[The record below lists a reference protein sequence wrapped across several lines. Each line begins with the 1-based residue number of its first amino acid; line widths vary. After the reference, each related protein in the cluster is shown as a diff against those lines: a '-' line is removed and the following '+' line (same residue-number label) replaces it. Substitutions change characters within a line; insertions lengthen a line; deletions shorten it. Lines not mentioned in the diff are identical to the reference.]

1 MTSSAA
7 RKDATASAARPARRT
22 RAAPL
27 EVYHPSY
34 RAAGIA
40 ALAVFA
46 LYYATIAPSAWMW
59 DTGEYM
65 AAAKVLGLPHPP
77 GNPVFVLVGHVFGM
91 LPLPGGY
98 AQHINTMAAVA
109 SAVSAGFWFLITERV
124 LSGLLGRGWQ
134 RIVGAALATLIGA
147 TAYTVWNQ
155 SVVNEKVYTLSL
167 LFFTIVS
174 WLMISW
180 ADDPDGE
187 RADRKLI
194 LVAFLL
200 GLGYSNHP
208 AGFLPAPAIAV
219 VVLVRRWQTFLRWR
233 LLLKCLAVL
242 MLGLTPFLYEPIRAG
257 FFPPLNEGEPT
268 ACETKIGF
276 SCTVNDLARKRLM
289 GNINREQYGQKLERG
304 APYSAQVGMW
314 WLYFKWQWLRD
325 HRNLRPGLQA
335 MLAVIFLVLGL
346 IGGYVHW
353 TTERRTFWYFG
364 PLMFT
369 LTLALIYYMNFKY
382 GWSQS
387 PELGDSV
394 QREVRDRDYF
404 YIWSYSAWGVWA
416 AVGLVYIWQ
425 SIAQMIDRGE
435 EALDSAGHA
444 SRRAWLLATPVLLIA
459 CVPLAGNWSSA
470 SHRGDTFTASWGA
483 DLLNSVEPYGIL
495 VTNGDNDTFPLWY
508 AQEVEGIRK
517 DVLVLVTSYLN
528 TDWFVRQAIRRP
540 VEEYDAAKGPAV
552 YRGKVWPKPTGPP
565 LKMSF
570 AEADAI
576 PPYIEFRE
584 PQMFRQRDLIA
595 TIQPGYVS
603 RDQIVVLRLIK
614 DAYPE
619 RPIYFSTGGY
629 NRSLGLGRFTLRQ
642 GLAEKLVEKPI
653 VPSRD
658 TIQIGDS
665 YLDLPRTYALWQEF
679 KGPQALIRL
688 GDWVDRPS
696 FGIPYTYAVTATI
709 LADALAKR
717 GMIAESRQVQRTVIQ
732 MVQAARLQDLL
743 APGPTAPALP
753 LPSGDTGQ
761 VIH

>member
-7 RKDATASAARPARRT
+7 RAATKAPASKAPASKA

-27 EVYHPSY
+27 QDYQPSY
-34 RAAGIA
+34 RAAAIA

-46 LYYATIAPSAWMW
+46 LYYLTIAPSAWMW
-59 DTGEYM
+59 DTGEYI

-77 GNPVFVLVGHVFGM
+77 GNPLFVLVGHVFGM
-91 LPLPGGY
+91 LPLPGSY
-98 AQHINTMAAVA
+98 AQHINTMAAFA
-109 SAVSAGFWFLITERV
+109 SAASAGFWFLITERI
-124 LSGLLGRGWQ
+124 LSGLLARSWQ
-134 RIVGAALATLIGA
+134 RITGAALATLIGA
-147 TAYTVWNQ
+147 TAFTVWNQ

-167 LFFTIVS
+167 IFFAIVS

-187 RADRKLI
+187 KADRKLL

-219 VVLVRRWQTFLRWR
+219 VVLIRRWQTFLRGR
-233 LLLKCLAVL
+233 LLIKCLLVL
-242 MLGLTPFLYEPIRAG
+242 ALGLTPFLFEPIRAG
-257 FFPPLNEGEPT
+257 FFPPMNEGEPT

-289 GNINREQYGQKLERG
+289 ANINREQYGDKLERM
-304 APYSAQVGMW
+304 APYSAQIGMW

-325 HRNLRPGLQA
+325 HRNVRPAVQA
-335 MLAVIFLVLGL
+335 ILAVIFLVLGL

-382 GWSQS
+382 GWSQA
-387 PELGDSV
+387 PELGETV
-394 QREVRDRDYF
+394 PREVRDRDYF

-416 AVGLVYIWQ
+416 AVGLVYVWQ
-425 SIAQMIDRGE
+425 SIAQLIDRGE
-435 EALDSAGHA
+435 EAFDAAGHA

-470 SHRGDTFTASWGA
+470 SHRGDTFTRDWGA

-495 VTNGDNDTFPLWY
+495 ITNGDNDTFPLWY
-508 AQEVEGIRK
+508 AQEVEGVRK

-540 VEEYDAAKGPAV
+540 VIEYDAAKGPAI
-552 YRGKVWPKPTGPP
+552 YRGKNWPKPTGPP

-576 PPYIEFRE
+576 PAYIEFRE
-584 PQMFRQRDLIA
+584 PQMFKQRDLVA

-629 NRSLGLGRFTLRQ
+629 SRSLGLGQFSLRQ
-642 GLAEKLVEKPI
+642 GLAEKLVEEPI
-653 VPSRD
+653 TPSPD

-665 YLDLPRTYALWQEF
+665 YMDLKRTYALWREF
-679 KGPQALIRL
+679 KGPEALVRI
-688 GDWVDRPS
+688 GDWIDRAS
-696 FGIPYTYAVTATI
+696 FGIPYTYAVTGTI
-709 LADALAKR
+709 LAEGLAR
-717 GMIAESRQVQRTVIQ
+717 RRMTEESRQVQRDVIKI
-732 MVQAARLQDLL
+732 VQAARLQDLL
-743 APGPTAPALP
+743 TPTGPSLPA
-753 LPSGDTGQ
+753 PSGDTQ

>member
-7 RKDATASAARPARRT
+7 RAARPASAARPAR
-22 RAAPL
+22 APAP

-40 ALAVFA
+40 AVCVFA
-46 LYYATIAPSAWMW
+46 LYYMTIAPSAWMW
-59 DTGEYM
+59 DTGEYI

-77 GNPVFVLVGHVFGM
+77 GNPVFVLIGHFFGM

-98 AQHINTMAAVA
+98 AQHINTMAALA
-109 SAVSAGFWFLITERV
+109 SAVSAGFWFLVTERI
-124 LSGLLGRGWQ
+124 LSGLLARGWQ
-134 RIVGAALATLIGA
+134 RITGAALGTLIGA

-208 AGFLPAPAIAV
+208 AGFLPGPAIAV
-219 VVLVRRWQTFLRWR
+219 VVLVRRWQTFLRWK

-242 MLGLTPFLYEPIRAG
+242 ALGLTPFLYEPIRAAY
-257 FFPPLNEGEPT
+257 FPPLNEGEPT
-268 ACETKIGF
+268 ACETRIGV
-276 SCTVNDLARKRLM
+276 SCTLSELTQKRLM
-289 GNINREQYGQKLERG
+289 DNINREQYGKKLERM
-304 APYSAQVGMW
+304 APYSAQIGMW

-325 HRNLRPGLQA
+325 HRNVRPALQA
-335 MLAVIFLVLGL
+335 MLAVLFLVLGL

-387 PELGDSV
+387 LELGDTV
-394 QREVRDRDYF
+394 EREVRDRDYF

-425 SIAQMIDRGE
+425 SIAQLIDREGDTP
-435 EALDSAGHA
+435 DSVGYA
-444 SRRAWLLATPVLLIA
+444 SRRSWLLATPLLLIA

-470 SHRGDTFTASWGA
+470 SHRNDTFTASWGS

-495 VTNGDNDTFPLWY
+495 ITNGDNDTFPLWY
-508 AQEVEGIRK
+508 TQEVEGIRK

-540 VEEYDAAKGPAV
+540 VAEYDAAKGPAV
-552 YRGKVWPKPTGPP
+552 YRGKVWKKPSGPP

-570 AEADAI
+570 AEADSI
-576 PPYIEFRE
+576 PSYIEFRE
-584 PQMFRQRDLIA
+584 PQMFRQRDLVA

-603 RDQIVVLRLIK
+603 RDQILVLRLIK
-614 DAYPE
+614 DSYPE

-629 NRSLGLGRFTLRQ
+629 NRSLGLGRYTLRQ

-653 VPSRD
+653 VATRD
-658 TIQIGDS
+658 TIQVGDAFM
-665 YLDLPRTYALWQEF
+665 DVPRSYALWQEF
-679 KGPQALIRL
+679 KGPNALIKL

-696 FGIPYTYAVTATI
+696 FGIPYTYAVTGTI
-709 LADALAKR
+709 LADALASR
-717 GMIAESRQVQRTVIQ
+717 GMRAEAQQVQKTVIQ
-732 MVQAARLQDLL
+732 LAVAARLQDILG
-743 APGPTAPALP
+743 PQQPTAPLP
-753 LPSGDTGQ
+753 APSGDTTR
-761 VIH
+761 